1 VILVDTSV
9 WVDHLRSGDSVLAE
23 LLEQSRVIMHPMVLG
38 ELTCGH
44 LQNRRQLLQLWQQLE
59 SLQPVSHDEGLYFI
73 EHNGLMGK
81 GIGYVDVH
89 LLASAAIAAGVK
101 LWTRDKRLACIAA
114 ELRYAWQESAQE

>member
-1 VILVDTSV
+1 MILVDTSV

-38 ELTCGH
+38 ELACGY
-44 LQNRRQLLQLWQQLE
+44 LQNRQQLLQLWQQLE
-59 SLQPVSHDEGLYFI
+59 SLQPVSHDEALYFI

-89 LLASAAIAAGVK
+89 LLASAAIATGVK
-101 LWTRDKRLACIAA
+101 LWTRDKRLMSVAA
-114 ELRYAWQESAQE
+114 ELQYAWQESI